1 MSSRVMAMAGA
12 LYCLI
17 DMIKAENEK
26 MPAIIS
32 TEAYNQ
38 PASETM
44 TYWRKKI
51 WGKDASI
58 DEIERRIAIN
68 KAYALRHHPDYWYI
82 CRD

>member
-17 DMIKAENEK
+17 DMSKKIKAENEK

-44 TYWRKKI
+44 TY
-51 WGKDASI
+51 
-58 DEIERRIAIN
+58 
-68 KAYALRHHPDYWYI
+68 
-82 CRD
+82 